1 MSAECIIMERMKA
14 WSKFLV
20 LEQILSLERIS
31 SSVQIVNCH
40 LNIQL
45 YQLIKKFIQDTDK
58 TKVQQLVFP
67 VITTIIT
74 IVCFGPNFSF
84 KIYQLTYT
92 S

>member
-74 IVCFGPNFSF
+74 IVCFAPNFSF
-84 KIYQLTYT
+84 KIYQLT
-92 S
+92 